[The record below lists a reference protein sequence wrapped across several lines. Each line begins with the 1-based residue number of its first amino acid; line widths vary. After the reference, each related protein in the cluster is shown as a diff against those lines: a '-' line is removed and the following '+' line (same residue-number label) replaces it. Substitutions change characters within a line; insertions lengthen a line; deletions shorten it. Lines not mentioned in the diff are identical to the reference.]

1 MPLPL
6 TDRATTATVLSG
18 LISTS
23 EGSESWPLAS
33 ARSCSCSIAAWTGAA
48 VTSLALITVVAG
60 TAPPGKA
67 AWRRS

>member
-6 TDRATTATVLSG
+6 TASATTATVLSG
-18 LISTS
+18 LISTA

-33 ARSCSCSIAAWTGAA
+33 ASSCRRWIAACTGAA
-48 VTSLALITVVAG
+48 VTSAALTTVIAG

-67 AWRRS
+67 AWTRS